1 MDKPI
6 RVLHVIGI
14 MNRGGAETMIMNLY
28 RNIDRNKV
36 QFDFVENTSQSA
48 VFDEE
53 IQLLGGRIYRCPH
66 YNGKNHIAYC
76 KWWNHF
82 FDTHKNEYA
91 IVHGHLGSTAA
102 IYLSIA
108 KKHGVYGI
116 AHSHNTNLMKSP
128 DDIIYALFAFP
139 TRFIADHFFACSRE
153 AGVSRYGK
161 RVGNDENRCTILAN
175 AIDISKFVFNE
186 SIRQRMRDS
195 LGITENQ
202 LVIGNIS
209 RFAEQKNH
217 LFLIDIFEKIREKSP
232 DAVLLLVGDG
242 ERRPQIEAHILEKNL
257 SSNTILTGIQSN
269 TWDFYQAMDVFLM
282 PSLYEG
288 LPVSMVEAQT
298 SGLPCCVS
306 TSVPREAAI
315 TDLVQFHSLS
325 DSAEKWCGWVLGC
338 TNRPRRNMKA
348 EIQKAGYDISVTS
361 KWLENFYMN
370 VVTSRGKQNQINGV
384 YPNI

>member
-28 RNIDRNKV
+28 RNIDRSKV

-108 KKHGVYGI
+108 KKHGAYTI
-116 AHSHNTNLMKSP
+116 AHSHSAGNGSAM
-128 DDIIYALFAFP
+128 YRMFAYP
-139 TRFIADHFFACSRE
+139 TRYIADKFFACSKD
-153 AGVSRYGK
+153 AGISRYGK
-161 RVGNDENRCTILAN
+161 KVGNDSNRCQVLNN
-175 AIDISKFVFNE
+175 AIDAKRFVFNRE
-186 SIRQRMRDS
+186 TRKQVRNDLHIA
-195 LGITENQ
+195 ENAV
-202 LVIGNIS
+202 VIGHVG
-209 RFAEQKNH
+209 RFVEAKNH
-217 LFLIDIFEKIREKSP
+217 LFLIEAFADIRKRDP
-232 DAVLLLVGDG
+232 NAVLLLVGDG
-242 ERRPQIEAHILEKNL
+242 ERRSEIQAAIAEKHLGEAV
-257 SSNTILTGIQSN
+257 ILTGVRSN
-269 TWDFYQAMDVFLM
+269 VWDFYQAMDVFVF
-282 PSLYEG
+282 PSVYEG
-288 LPVSMVEAQT
+288 LPVSLVEAQA

-306 TSVPREAAI
+306 SNVPRDSAI
-315 TDLVQFHSLS
+315 TDLVEFIPLENGP
-325 DSAEKWCGWVLGC
+325 DKW
-338 TNRPRRNMKA
+338 A
-348 EIQKAGYDISVTS
+348 EIALQRARAPRPDMLGEIQNAGFDVSSTAN
-361 KWLENFYMN
+361 WLKDFYLN
-370 VVTSRGKQNQINGV
+370 VVKSRGK
-384 YPNI
+384 